1 MAVGLSF
8 KNGKCLEAIK
18 YYCDIFELVPPHK
31 LIRYSDFEMYNFPKE
46 VRDRIY
52 NSKLEIYGNNVYLF
66 DTTDDKNWV
75 SGNNGRVVIETNSE
89 NLYKAYSKLKQ
100 ESKVLMQPQRIN
112 KLLFTTL
119 IDKYMVFW
127 QIIATVDNE

>member
-18 YYCDIFELVPPHK
+18 YYCDMFGIEVPK
-31 LIRYSDFEMYNFPKE
+31 KIIKYSDFEQYNFPKDI
-46 VRDRIY
+46 RDRIY

-89 NLYKAYSKLKQ
+89 NLYKAYAKLKK

-112 KLLFTTL
+112 KKLFTTL
-119 IDKYMVFW
+119 IDKYKVCW
-127 QIIATVDNE
+127 QIIATI

>member
-18 YYCDIFELVPPHK
+18 YYCDMFGLEVPK
-31 LIRYSDFEMYNFPKE
+31 KIIKYSDFEQYNFPKDI
-46 VRDRIY
+46 RDRIY

-89 NLYKAYSKLKQ
+89 NLYKAYAKLKK

-112 KLLFTTL
+112 KKLFTTL
-119 IDKYMVFW
+119 IDKYNVCW
-127 QIIATVDNE
+127 QIIATI

>member
-1 MAVGLSF
+1 MAVGLAF

-18 YYCDIFELVPPHK
+18 YYCDIFDLDPPNK
-31 LIRYSDFEMYNFPKE
+31 LIRYSDFEKYNFPKE

>member
-1 MAVGLSF
+1 MSVGLSF

-18 YYCDIFELVPPHK
+18 YYCDMFGLEVPK
-31 LIRYSDFEMYNFPKE
+31 KIIKYSDFEQYNFPKDI
-46 VRDRIY
+46 RDRIY

-89 NLYKAYSKLKQ
+89 NLYKAYAKLKK

-112 KLLFTTL
+112 KKLFTTL
-119 IDKYMVFW
+119 IDKYKVCW
-127 QIIATVDNE
+127 QIIATI

>member
-1 MAVGLSF
+1 MPWGYKILLRYVWSWST
-8 KNGKCLEAIK
+8 KKIIK
-18 YYCDIFELVPPHK
+18 
-31 LIRYSDFEMYNFPKE
+31 YSDFEQYNFPKDI
-46 VRDRIY
+46 RDRIY

-89 NLYKAYSKLKQ
+89 NLYKAYAKLKK

-112 KLLFTTL
+112 KKLFTTL
-119 IDKYMVFW
+119 IDKYKVCW
-127 QIIATVDNE
+127 QIIATI

>member
-8 KNGKCLEAIK
+8 KNGKCLEAIE
-18 YYCDIFELVPPHK
+18 YYCDMFGLEVPK
-31 LIRYSDFEMYNFPKE
+31 KIIKYSDFEQYNFPKDI
-46 VRDRIY
+46 RDRIY

-89 NLYKAYSKLKQ
+89 NLYKAYAKLKK

-112 KLLFTTL
+112 KKLFTTL
-119 IDKYMVFW
+119 IDKYKVCW
-127 QIIATVDNE
+127 QIIATI

>member
-18 YYCDIFELVPPHK
+18 YYCDMFGLEVPK
-31 LIRYSDFEMYNFPKE
+31 KIIKYSDFEQYNFPKDI
-46 VRDRIY
+46 RDRIY

-89 NLYKAYSKLKQ
+89 NLYKAYAKLKK

-112 KLLFTTL
+112 KKLFTTL
-119 IDKYMVFW
+119 IDKYKVCW
-127 QIIATVDNE
+127 QIIATI

>member
-8 KNGKCLEAIK
+8 KNGKCLEAIN
-18 YYCDIFELVPPHK
+18 YYCDMFGLEVPK
-31 LIRYSDFEMYNFPKE
+31 KIIKYSDFEQYNFPKDI
-46 VRDRIY
+46 RDRIY

-89 NLYKAYSKLKQ
+89 NLYKAYAKLKK

-112 KLLFTTL
+112 KKLFTTL
-119 IDKYMVFW
+119 IDKYKVCW
-127 QIIATVDNE
+127 QIIATI

>member
-18 YYCDIFELVPPHK
+18 YYCDMFGLEVPK
-31 LIRYSDFEMYNFPKE
+31 KIIKYSDFEQYNFPKDI
-46 VRDRIY
+46 RDRIY
-52 NSKLEIYGNNVYLF
+52 NSKLEIYGNNLYLF

-89 NLYKAYSKLKQ
+89 NLYKAYAKLKK

-112 KLLFTTL
+112 KKLFTTL
-119 IDKYMVFW
+119 IDKYKVCW
-127 QIIATVDNE
+127 QIIATI

>member
-18 YYCDIFELVPPHK
+18 YYCDIFDLDPPHK
-31 LIRYSDFEMYNFPKE
+31 LIRYSDFEKYNFPKE

-127 QIIATVDNE
+127 QIIATVDDE

>member
-18 YYCDIFELVPPHK
+18 YYCDIFDIEPPKK
-31 LIRYSDFEMYNFPKE
+31 LIRYSDFEQYNFPLE

-66 DTTDDKNWV
+66 DTTDDKHWV

-89 NLYKAYSKLKQ
+89 NLYKAYSNLQK
-100 ESKVLMQPQRIN
+100 ESKVLMQPQKIN
-112 KLLFTTL
+112 KKLFTTL
-119 IDKYMVFW
+119 IDKYNVVW
-127 QIIATVDNE
+127 HIIATN

>member
-8 KNGKCLEAIK
+8 KNGKCLEAIR
-18 YYCDIFELVPPHK
+18 YYCDMFGLEVPK
-31 LIRYSDFEMYNFPKE
+31 KIIKYSDFEQYNFPKDI
-46 VRDRIY
+46 RDRIY

-89 NLYKAYSKLKQ
+89 NLYKAYAKLKK

-112 KLLFTTL
+112 KKLFTTL
-119 IDKYMVFW
+119 IDKYKVCW
-127 QIIATVDNE
+127 QIIATI

>member
-1 MAVGLSF
+1 MAVGISF

-18 YYCDIFELVPPHK
+18 YYCDIFELDPPDK
-31 LIRYSDFEMYNFPKE
+31 LIKYSDFEQYNFPKE

-66 DTTDDKNWV
+66 DTTDDKHRI
-75 SGNNGRVVIETNSE
+75 SCNNGRVVIETSSE
-89 NLYKAYSKLKQ
+89 NLYKAYSKLEK

-112 KLLFTTL
+112 KKLFTTF
-119 IDKYMVFW
+119 IDKYNVFW
-127 QIIATVDNE
+127 QIIATI

>member
-18 YYCDIFELVPPHK
+18 YYCDMFGLEVPK
-31 LIRYSDFEMYNFPKE
+31 KIIKYSDFEQYNFPKDI
-46 VRDRIY
+46 RDRIY

-75 SGNNGRVVIETNSE
+75 SGNNVRVVIETNSE
-89 NLYKAYSKLKQ
+89 NLYKAYAKLKK

-112 KLLFTTL
+112 KKLFTTL
-119 IDKYMVFW
+119 IDKYKVCW
-127 QIIATVDNE
+127 QIIATI